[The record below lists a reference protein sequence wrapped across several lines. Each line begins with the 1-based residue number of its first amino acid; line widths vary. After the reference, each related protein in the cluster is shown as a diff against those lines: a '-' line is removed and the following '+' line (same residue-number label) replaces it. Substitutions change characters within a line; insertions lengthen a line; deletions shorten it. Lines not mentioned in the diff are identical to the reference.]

1 MSAQNP
7 WRNNCFWKGLHT
19 KVPGLSDV
27 ASTPQQIVKFL
38 QKHNVL
44 TRNVTWQGQ
53 PLDAKLMMQNFIHV
67 QQYDSNFDGHLTS
80 SCDVF
85 LLLVAQLFRVNIDM
99 KFAGTDIQIR
109 FKYTNAGQTDQ
120 QTPIPTIR
128 FRASRTHFS

>member
-53 PLDAKLMMQNFIHV
+53 PLDAKLMMQNFI
-67 QQYDSNFDGHLTS
+67 QPS
-80 SCDVF
+80 
-85 LLLVAQLFRVNIDM
+85 
-99 KFAGTDIQIR
+99 K
-109 FKYTNAGQTDQ
+109 
-120 QTPIPTIR
+120 R
-128 FRASRTHFS
+128 FRSFFIQSPEKWKHRMLCCGWCLDPGIFHWPGCTRPELVRQNVPMKLMNVRWSFRTGSGHGGD